1 VGNGMTIRRV
11 DRGRYHWYE
20 DENGVRVPGV
30 TGIQSRAIPKQD
42 ILIPWATGLSGDCVI
57 DHWDEI
63 VAMPPSERR
72 KFVAGASRRSN
83 DAAKVK
89 GTKVHTLGAA
99 VSAGE
104 EVVVPAELVGYVEAY
119 TQFLFDYDA
128 QIFLSEAVVWSKTHG
143 YCGTLDMG
151 VRLVVGRN
159 EDGTIVVET
168 WLIDVKTG
176 SGVYDDVAFQLAPYR
191 NADVWVDYSG
201 LEPVEH
207 EMPTFD
213 RCGVLH
219 VREDGYS
226 LHEVEVTEETY
237 RGFLYLQASA
247 AAIKANEGAVGEPLD
262 PPIRLE
268 F

>member
-1 VGNGMTIRRV
+1 VTIRRV
-11 DRGRYHWYE
+11 DRGRNHHYE

-30 TGIQSRAIPKQD
+30 TTIQSKAIPKQD

-63 VAMPPSERR
+63 VAMLPSARR

-89 GTKVHTLGAA
+89 GSKVHELGAA
-99 VSAGE
+99 VAAGE
-104 EVVVPAELVGYVEAY
+104 SVHVPAELVGYVEAY
-119 TQFLFDYDA
+119 TQFLFDYNVEV
-128 QIFLSEAVVWSKTHG
+128 FMSEAVVWSKTHG
-143 YCGTLDMG
+143 HCGTLDMG
-151 VRLVVGRN
+151 ALLALDIGLESVRY
-159 EDGTIVVET
+159 ET

-191 NADVWVDYSG
+191 YADVWIDYSG
-201 LEPVEH
+201 PEPVEH
-207 EMPTFD
+207 DMPTFD

-226 LHEVEVTEETY
+226 LHEVEVTEETF

-247 AAIKANEGAVGEPLD
+247 AAIEANKGAVGEPFE
-262 PPIRLE
+262 PPIRME
-268 F
+268 N

>member
-1 VGNGMTIRRV
+1 MTIRRV
-11 DRGRYHWYE
+11 DRGRNHHYE

-30 TGIQSRAIPKQD
+30 TTIQSKAIPKQD
-42 ILIPWATGLSGDCVI
+42 ILIPWAGRKSGDYVL
-57 DHWDEI
+57 DHWDEL
-63 VAMPPSERR
+63 VAMAPSERY
-72 KFVAGASRRSN
+72 KAVANAHRRTRDKALATGS
-83 DAAKVK
+83 
-89 GTKVHTLGAA
+89 KVHTFGAA
-99 VSAGE
+99 VGE
-104 EVVVPAELVGYVEAY
+104 GQEVTVPAELAGYVEAY
-119 TQFLFDYDA
+119 SQFLFDYDA

-151 VRLVVGRN
+151 ASLLMDELGGEFGPHQMRDN
-159 EDGTIVVET
+159 

-191 NADVWVDYSG
+191 YADVWVDYTG

-219 VREDGYS
+219 IWDGGYA
-226 LHEVEVTEETY
+226 LHEVEVTDETF

-247 AAIKANEGAVGEPLD
+247 AAIEANKGAVGEPLE
-262 PPIRLE
+262 PPIRME
-268 F
+268 N